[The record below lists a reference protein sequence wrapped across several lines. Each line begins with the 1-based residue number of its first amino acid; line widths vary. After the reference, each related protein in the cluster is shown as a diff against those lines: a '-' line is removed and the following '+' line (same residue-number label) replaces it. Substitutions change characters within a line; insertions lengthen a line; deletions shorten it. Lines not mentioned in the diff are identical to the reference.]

1 MPKSLAQGSLRP
13 MMQTYIR
20 DNASRID
27 VISLFRNMFTEPNPG
42 NLYPFHFVVIL
53 LIVIFFADPAQQE
66 NLLGVFLSLLQSN
79 APFRLTLSGLEKY
92 LHFALQPGY
101 ASQFSPNS
109 EALVKALK
117 DVLAQVIL
125 PNSHLYP

>member
-42 NLYPFHFVVIL
+42 NLYPSFT
-53 LIVIFFADPAQQE
+53 
-66 NLLGVFLSLLQSN
+66 SL
-79 APFRLTLSGLEKY
+79 
-92 LHFALQPGY
+92 
-101 ASQFSPNS
+101 
-109 EALVKALK
+109 
-117 DVLAQVIL
+117 
-125 PNSHLYP
+125 